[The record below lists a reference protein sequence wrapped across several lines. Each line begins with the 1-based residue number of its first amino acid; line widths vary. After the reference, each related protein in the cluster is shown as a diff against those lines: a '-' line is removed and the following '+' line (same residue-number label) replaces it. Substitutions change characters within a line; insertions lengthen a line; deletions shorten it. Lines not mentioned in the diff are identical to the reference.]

1 MKRILMIAF
10 CAAIAGCTPGEATL
24 KLSAENVRRALKGEI
39 VEIPV
44 HAKVEMECPLTS
56 MFDKVEKCPVCQTKT
71 LAPTNCL
78 SMLDSSHCAAA
89 NALTVLLADGSCVTG
104 GMKVVGTNVVYWG
117 IVDTKFLFGTETALR
132 AASNRVA
139 QCNGCVLIDNGGEIH
154 IHSFRRAPDHCTA
167 KEKGWVPSAPRI
179 ERIIDAFHVLS
190 KGCQCCGRA
199 GDSVVELLDIKDYES
214 ISLVFDGDG
223 KEGFRIETGK
233 DRINSENIGTG
244 YKCMLAEKADKA
256 DGIGRV
262 VKPVRLIPVE
272 H

>member
-1 MKRILMIAF
+1 MKRMVTIAC
-10 CAAIAGCTPGEATL
+10 CAAIAGCIPGEATI
-24 KLSAENVRRALKGEI
+24 KLSAENVRRALKGEVI
-39 VEIPV
+39 EIPV

-56 MFDKVEKCPVCQTKT
+56 LFDTYEKCPVCQTKT

-139 QCNGCVLIDNGGEIH
+139 QCNGCVLIDDSGEIH
-154 IHSFRRAPDHCTA
+154 IHSFGRYDDSRTT
-167 KEKGWVPSAPRI
+167 KEKRWVPSAPRL
-179 ERIIDAFHVLS
+179 ERICEAFHVLS
-190 KGCQCCGRA
+190 KGCQCCGGA
-199 GDSVVELLDIKDYES
+199 GDSIVEMLDIKDYDS
-214 ISLVFDGDG
+214 ISIVFDGDG
-223 KEGFRIETGK
+223 KEGFRIEVGK
-233 DRINSENIGTG
+233 DRINSENVGTG

-256 DGIGRV
+256 EGIGRT
-262 VKPVRLIPVE
+262 VKPVRVIPVE

>member
-1 MKRILMIAF
+1 MKRMLMVAC
-10 CAAIAGCTPGEATL
+10 CAVIAGCIPGEATI
-24 KLSAENVRRALKGEI
+24 KLSAENVRRALKGEV

-56 MFDKVEKCPVCQTKT
+56 MFDTFEKCPVCQTKT
-71 LAPTNCL
+71 LTPTNCL
-78 SMLDSSHCAAA
+78 SMLDSSYCAAA

-139 QCNGCVLIDNGGEIH
+139 QCNGCVLIDDNGEIH
-154 IHSFRRAPDHCTA
+154 IPSFGRGHDFRTA
-167 KEKGWVPSAPRI
+167 KEKCWVPSAPRLEKI
-179 ERIIDAFHVLS
+179 FEAFYIIS
-190 KGCQCCGRA
+190 KGCKCCEGA
-199 GDSVVELLDIKDYES
+199 YGSAVEVLNIKDYDS

-223 KEGFRIETGK
+223 KGGFRIETDKGS
-233 DRINSENIGTG
+233 INSENIGTG

-256 DGIGRV
+256 DGIGRA
-262 VKPVRLIPVE
+262 VKPVRLIPVGR
-272 H
+272 